1 MTRTAIRGVLFDK
14 DGTLFDFQKSWA
26 PINLKAAALG
36 SRGDE
41 ALRLKLCAIG
51 GVDPATGFAAADGLF
66 AAGNAAE
73 IAAAWIAAGGDFQQ
87 ESLTAALDRIF
98 LDGAGRMV
106 PAADLPGLFSRLK
119 AEGLKLG
126 VASSDSAA
134 AVAEAAE
141 VFGFAPFLDF
151 HCGYDSGF
159 GHKPTEGMPLAF
171 CRKVGLAP
179 GEIAVVGDNAH
190 DMEMGRRAG
199 AALKIGVLT
208 GTGSQATLSAHA
220 DAVIAGIDELE
231 AFLGLSR
238 G

>member
-1 MTRTAIRGVLFDK
+1 MTRPAIRGVLFDK

-26 PINLKAAALG
+26 PINLRAVAHGAA
-36 SRGDE
+36 GDE
-41 ALRLKLCAIG
+41 ALRLRLAAIG
-51 GVDPATGFAAADGLF
+51 GVDPASGFTSADSLF
-66 AAGNAAE
+66 ASGNAAE
-73 IAAAWIAAGGDFQQ
+73 IATAWIAAGSPFGL
-87 ESLTAALDRIF
+87 EPLTAALDRIF

-106 PAADLPGLFSRLK
+106 PAADLPGLFGRLK
-119 AEGLKLG
+119 ARGLRLG

-134 AVAEAAE
+134 AVAEAADR
-141 VFGFAPFLDF
+141 FGFAPFLDF

-171 CRKVGLAP
+171 CRAVGLAP

-199 AALKIGVLT
+199 AALKVGVLT
-208 GTGSQATLSAHA
+208 GTGSKATLAAHA
-220 DAVIAGIDELE
+220 DAVITGIDRLE